1 MTINEFYSSLLPQTS
16 LKKET
21 MYETSKPGEGLKI
34 YENSQKD
41 VSLIKSF
48 FYEKLQN
55 NGSPVLY
62 FPLKSDTIQNMDFD
76 NVLRD
81 ETNLDFGEPIEMIAF
96 FVPQEYQYDLNKFG
110 ITIPIGSDLQLFLH
124 IDDVVN
130 KLDRKP
136 KIGDVIETEWDRTRY
151 RVSDVHFGHNNLWE
165 NTFCM
170 LSLTKTSYNNLT
182 QKLDKYDE
190 NYKDVYT
197 RLEEVLDLDTGEVI
211 NKSNKE
217 IKEVK
222 KKTDSEFVP
231 DERGTHTELEKF
243 TSNDESPLDLMT
255 MKL

>member
-1 MTINEFYSSLLPQTS
+1 MTINEFYESLLPQDT
-16 LKKET
+16 LNRNT
-21 MYETSKPGEGLKI
+21 VYETSDKNKGLKV
-34 YENSQKD
+34 YKNSEKD
-41 VSLIKSF
+41 IKLIKSV

-62 FPLKSDTIQNMDFD
+62 FPLKKSEVNEMDFD
-76 NVLRD
+76 NVLQD
-81 ETNLDFGEPIEMIAF
+81 ETSLDFGEPVEIIAF

-124 IDDVVN
+124 IDDVIN

-136 KIGDVIETEWDRTRY
+136 KIGDVVETEWDRTRY

-170 LSLTKTSYNNLT
+170 LSLTKATYNNLT

-190 NYKDVYT
+190 GYKDVYT
-197 RLEEVLDLDTGEVI
+197 RLEEVLELDTGEI
-211 NKSNKE
+211 TNKSNKE

-222 KKTDSEFVP
+222 EKTNSEFVP
-231 DERGTHTELEKF
+231 DVRGTNTEIEKF
-243 TSNDESPLDLMT
+243 ESNDKTIDIMT